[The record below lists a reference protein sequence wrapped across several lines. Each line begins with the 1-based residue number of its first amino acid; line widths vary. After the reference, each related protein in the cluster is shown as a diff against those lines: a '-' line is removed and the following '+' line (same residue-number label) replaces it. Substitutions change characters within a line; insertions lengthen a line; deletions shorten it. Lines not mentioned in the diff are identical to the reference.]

1 MPLNNI
7 LMADNVLDSIHNNID
22 ELLKLVPEI
31 KDMIGCEHKNP
42 AHKFDVWNHTLYAL
56 NLAPKNL
63 DVRLTLLFH
72 DIGKPHSF
80 TEVDGVRH
88 FTGHP
93 KVSKEITNRVLKRL
107 GYEDSYIEKICY
119 LVGNHDYRIT
129 KDNIIKDKELEYK
142 RFVIQQCDI
151 YAHDT
156 SNERFK
162 VKELYIANTK
172 KLFEEE

>member
-1 MPLNNI
+1 
-7 LMADNVLDSIHNNID
+7 
-22 ELLKLVPEI
+22 
-31 KDMIGCEHKNP
+31 
-42 AHKFDVWNHTLYAL
+42 
-56 NLAPKNL
+56 
-63 DVRLTLLFH
+63 
-72 DIGKPHSF
+72 
-80 TEVDGVRH
+80 
-88 FTGHP
+88 
-93 KVSKEITNRVLKRL
+93 VSKEITNRVLKRL